1 VTLAT
6 RVGGRRVSGTVTTY
20 TADQLSTLE
29 ELRQLKAR
37 YSYLLDTKQWEVW
50 ATLFTEDF
58 RWATENDLA
67 VEGRDAF
74 VEMVRSS
81 IDEVPTVH
89 QFHAPVLE
97 ILSPTTATGLWP
109 MFDYVQ
115 FPGTPLQGYGY
126 YHETYRLGDDGWQLS
141 TQYLSRLR
149 LDVLTGIEPQLQTTF
164 SPVAGAREATAALPG
179 LAT

>member
-1 VTLAT
+1 
-6 RVGGRRVSGTVTTY
+6 VTTY

-58 RWATENDLA
+58 RWGTENDLA
-67 VEGRDAF
+67 VEGREAF

-115 FPGTPLQGYGY
+115 IPGMPMQGYGY
-126 YHETYRLGDDGWQLS
+126 YHETYRLGADGWQIS

-149 LDVLTGIEPQLQTTF
+149 MDVLSAIEPQLQTTF
-164 SPVAGAREATAALPG
+164 SPVEGTRQATAALPG

>member
-1 VTLAT
+1 MARQAALSLV
-6 RVGGRRVSGTVTTY
+6 VTTY

-37 YSYLLDTKQWEVW
+37 YSYLLDTKQWDVW

-58 RWATENDLA
+58 RWATENDLS

-81 IDEVPTVH
+81 IDTAPTVH

-97 ILSPTTATGLWP
+97 ILSATTATGLWP
-109 MFDYVQ
+109 MFDYVE
-115 FPGTPLQGYGY
+115 FPGMPLQGYGY
-126 YHETYRLGDDGWQLS
+126 YHETYRRGADGWQIS

-149 LDVLTGIEPQLQTTF
+149 TDVLSGIEAQVQTTF
-164 SPVAGAREATAALPG
+164 SPVDGTRAATAALAG
-179 LAT
+179 LAS

>member
-1 VTLAT
+1 M
-6 RVGGRRVSGTVTTY
+6 TTY

-29 ELRQLKAR
+29 EIRQLKAR
-37 YSYLLDTKQWEVW
+37 YSYLLDTKQWEAW
-50 ATLFTEDF
+50 AALFTEDF

-97 ILSPTTATGLWP
+97 ILSPSTASGLWP

-126 YHETYRLGDDGWQLS
+126 YHETYRLGSDGWQLS

-149 LDVLTGIEPQLQTTF
+149 MDVLSGIESQLQTTF
-164 SPVAGAREATAALPG
+164 SPVEGTRQATAALPG

>member
-1 VTLAT
+1 
-6 RVGGRRVSGTVTTY
+6 VTTY

-115 FPGTPLQGYGY
+115 FPDSPIQGYGY
-126 YHETYRLGDDGWQLS
+126 YHETYRLDGDGWRIS
-141 TQYLSRLR
+141 TQFLSRLR
-149 LDVLTGIEPQLQTTF
+149 TDVVAGLAPQIHTTF
-164 SPVAGAREATAALPG
+164 SPLDVATGATAALRG